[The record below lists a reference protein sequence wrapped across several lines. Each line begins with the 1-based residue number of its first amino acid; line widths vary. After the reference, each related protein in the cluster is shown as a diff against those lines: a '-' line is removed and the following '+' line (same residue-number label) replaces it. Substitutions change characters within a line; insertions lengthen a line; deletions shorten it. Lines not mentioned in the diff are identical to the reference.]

1 MTTKRAKIIAVY
13 EILAGIVGIA
23 GMGIPL
29 LQAIKAGMIPGIL
42 LVLAAMFLSIL
53 SLVAGFA
60 LWKAKSWATGLSAL
74 TQCVQL
80 PVLFLAGLH
89 AQFYI
94 LAQLALGFGE
104 GWQVLLRYGAG
115 AHVLLLMGDLSFQF
129 AGVNLLALIA
139 LALLPGSVKRPAA

>member
-1 MTTKRAKIIAVY
+1 MTTKRAKIIGLY
-13 EILAGIVGIA
+13 EIVAGIA
-23 GMGIPL
+23 GIACMGIPL

-42 LVLAAMFLSIL
+42 VVCVAMILSAI
-53 SLVAGFA
+53 SLVAGFS
-60 LWKAKSWATGLSAL
+60 LWMAKSWAMGLSVL

-80 PVLFLAGLH
+80 PVLFFAGLH
-89 AQFYI
+89 AQIYI

-115 AHVLLLMGDLSFQF
+115 AHVLFLMGDLSFQF